1 MGQELTFSQLNP
13 FYSPIEDIFF
23 LTDDP
28 SSDTSEEDN
37 QVSIF
42 KKNLLCQFE
51 KLEMLEG
58 VFELFPSGA
67 LIIRDTSDIISYIKE
82 NSFNTVK
89 IIFLDGSIS
98 YFAITSISYVNNAAS
113 ENEEKFVSVNFTNHL
128 FKFSEETSLIQLI
141 PNKKPK
147 VHRVNDFIKY
157 VTNDCIGLTFENYYT
172 YGKIPEVV
180 IGNTTSNFILYKPLN
195 PTEYKTE
202 YQSEN
207 FAQYFYYISSLATSF
222 TSGTIP
228 SLRPR
233 YLFWT
238 GWENKIYFKY
248 FLENPSLDTLAIQKL
263 ANNNYN
269 YSVYNADVPSIQVD
283 DLDGVK
289 TTHKKIYVLSTDPQ
303 LQYINKNYF
312 YIRKTPRIL
321 TERPIWGNTAS
332 FYQNFSYQF
341 QDEGEKYRTEIIS
354 STGPLTVVPN
364 GANELVYNKHWGYYD
379 SLSSSN
385 LSNSSTHIGGDFGYA
400 NAYRSQ
406 SYGFS
411 GNSGYYPYVDNSEMW
426 KNVFDF
432 TPIHPNYS
440 YKSSSSFEIADIS
453 QSYLQK
459 VIDAR
464 WAGYESSNGISLQ
477 LDQIRKIEKQNFI
490 SYVLCCLDTTQEE
503 TFYALL
509 TGYKP
514 ETIFS
519 DSNFPYGDQPGTEYP
534 TRYLYRWAKLNY
546 GATFDTTTP
555 TYFPNEIEYWKLDPN
570 ERTNESDPYSFA
582 INLNERRNIPTG
594 DFMSYGPG
602 WYMEQVINDPQS
614 KIKYRPIGANGLED
628 LIPSYCMPDISTWLD
643 GTSYYPLPCGTFYY
657 NGYLVK
663 MTKVPISK
671 LLLQAGITSSDVF
684 KLYEGKSMYTFD
696 AANIADGPCPT

>member
-1 MGQELTFSQLNP
+1 MGQDLTFSQLNP
-13 FYSPIEDIFF
+13 FYSPIEDIF
-23 LTDDP
+23 LLVDDP
-28 SSDTSEEDN
+28 SLDVGEEDT
-37 QVSIF
+37 QITIF
-42 KKNLLCQFE
+42 KKNPLCQFE

-58 VFELFPSGA
+58 VFELFPSGS
-67 LIIRDTSDIISYIKE
+67 LILRDTSDIVSLIKSS
-82 NSFNTVK
+82 NFNCIK
-89 IIFLDGSIS
+89 IIFLDGSS
-98 YFAITSISYVNNAAS
+98 VYYSITSVSYINNAAS
-113 ENEEKFVSVNFTNHL
+113 ENEEKFVAVNFTNHL
-128 FKFSEETSLIQLI
+128 FKFSEETSLIQLV

-147 VHRVNDFIKY
+147 VHRINEFINY
-157 VTNDCIGLTFENYYT
+157 VTNDCVGITFENYYSYAKT
-172 YGKIPEVV
+172 PEVSV
-180 IGNTTSNFILYKPLN
+180 GNTTANFVLYKPLN

-207 FAQYFYYISSLATSF
+207 FIQYFYYLASMSTAQ
-222 TSGTIP
+222 TSGLIP
-228 SLRPR
+228 SLKPR

-248 FLENPSLDTLAIQKL
+248 FLENPSSDSPGMIKL
-263 ANNNYN
+263 SNNNYN
-269 YSVYNADVPSIQVD
+269 YSVYAGDIPTAEIEDS
-283 DLDGVK
+283 DGNK
-289 TTHKKIYVLSTDPQ
+289 KTHKKIYVLSTDPQ
-303 LQYINKNYF
+303 IQYINKNYF

-332 FYQNFSYQF
+332 FYQNFGYQF
-341 QDEGEKYRTEIIS
+341 QDDGEKYRTEIIS
-354 STGPLTVVPN
+354 STGPITIVPN
-364 GANELVYNKHWGYYD
+364 GANELIYNKHWGYYD
-379 SLSSSN
+379 SLNSSN
-385 LSNSSTHIGGDFGYA
+385 LVSYSTHIGGDFGYEST
-400 NAYRSQ
+400 YRLQ

-411 GNSGYYPYVDNSEMW
+411 GNSGYYPYVDSPDMW

-440 YKSSSSFEIADIS
+440 YKSSNSHEIADIS
-453 QSYLQK
+453 QSFLQK

-464 WAGYESSNGISLQ
+464 WLGYESTNGVPAQ

-514 ETIFS
+514 ETTNS
-519 DSNFPYGDQPGTEYP
+519 DNTFPYGDPAGSQYP

-546 GATFDTTTP
+546 GSTFSANTP

-570 ERTNESDPYSFA
+570 ERTVEEDPYSFA

-594 DFMSYGPG
+594 DYMAYGPG
-602 WYMEQVINDPQS
+602 WYMEQVLADPTS
-614 KIKYRPIGANGLED
+614 KIKYRPIGANGVND
-628 LIPSYCMPDISTWLD
+628 LIPSSCLPDITSWLQ
-643 GTSYYPLPCGTFYY
+643 GTSYYPLPCGEFYY

-684 KLYEGKSMYTFD
+684 KLYEGKSVYTFD
-696 AANIADGPCPT
+696 AGNIADGPCPT